1 MNIERKYIK
10 QINESIKESASMS
23 DTTTDLKAEASGN
36 TYYVCRTPFR
46 ASFGGSWSWSVK
58 PNQIF
63 KVDTNGKW
71 WTYDISSDQFVK
83 KFAYR
88 GDTDQF
94 DVRAF
99 GRNYDQQRWMEQFK
113 ENCDVYNDRTIIKVL
128 DKIRQENEFQGT
140 KSEILNYLE
149 NQDDKTTFL
158 IRKV

>member
-1 MNIERKYIK
+1 MTLERELFTKFLA
-10 QINESIKESASMS
+10 ETKESASMS
-23 DTTTDLKAEASGN
+23 DMTTDLKAEASGN

-63 KVDTNGKW
+63 KVDANGKW

-88 GDTDQF
+88 GATDQF

-128 DKIRQENEFQGT
+128 DKIKQENEFQGT
-140 KSEILNYLE
+140 KNEILDYLK
-149 NQDDKTTFL
+149 NQDNTTTFL
-158 IRKV
+158 IKRI